1 MADNVPGLV
10 ERART
15 GDSRA
20 FEDLARLHKDR
31 IFNYL
36 LRMVGDRSEAE
47 DLAQEAFLRAFRA
60 MHRFRGGAAFQTWL
74 YRIASNLAVDALRRR
89 KREEARSVSLQEPI
103 GTPDGEVVRE
113 LPDALL
119 SPQQRAEQ
127 AELQAEV
134 QRAIASLSPKL
145 REVVVMFDLQGLTYE
160 ELAQITGVPLGTVK
174 SRLFNARS
182 QLRDRLRAY
191 VQQ

>member
-1 MADNVPGLV
+1 MAENVPGLV

-15 GDSRA
+15 GDRRA
-20 FEDLARLHKDR
+20 FDDLARLHKDR

-60 MHRFRGGAAFQTWL
+60 LHRFRGGAAFPTWL

-89 KREEARSVSLQEPI
+89 RREAARSVSLEEPI
-103 GTPDGEVVRE
+103 GTDEGDVSRE
-113 LPDALL
+113 LPDPL
-119 SPQQRAEQ
+119 PDPPQRAEQ

-134 QRAIASLSPKL
+134 QRAIAALSPKL
-145 REVVVMFDLQGLTYE
+145 REAVVMFDIQGLTYE
-160 ELAQITGVPLGTVK
+160 EIAEVTGVPLGTVK

-182 QLRDRLRAY
+182 QLRDRLRTY
-191 VQQ
+191 VQA